1 MTVKKDDWLSK
12 ILNYVNSPFRLF
24 AVILMSTLGFAG
36 FLIYKNTD
44 MLIGVYKEH
53 QRLPDL
59 AENRIDEAVSL
70 LFKYTKA
77 EVVAIFKIN
86 PMLGTRVLYK
96 AYTRDG
102 RDKTKEGI
110 DVGLFTSNINNNRDV
125 VALMAGETPCG
136 EYLTAQSEVGI
147 WYIENGMRFGC
158 RVSVPPDNTRF
169 IGQITVGWKEQPQDL
184 AQAKTMLQIAANILS
199 KERR

>member
-77 EVVAIFKIN
+77 EVVAIFKVN